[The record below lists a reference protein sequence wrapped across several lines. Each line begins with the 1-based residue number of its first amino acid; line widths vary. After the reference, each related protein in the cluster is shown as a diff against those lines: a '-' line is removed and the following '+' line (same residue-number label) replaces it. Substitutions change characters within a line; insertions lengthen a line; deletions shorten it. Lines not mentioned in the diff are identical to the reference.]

1 MIVKIALAALVG
13 ALSGTLVATR
23 GVSWPPSPGTH
34 ASHGERVIARV
45 EAARSTLRNHNAP

>member
-13 ALSGTLVATR
+13 VLSGTLVATR
-23 GVSWPPSPGTH
+23 GVFWPPSPGTH

-45 EAARSTLRNHNAP
+45 EAAWNTARRQSAP